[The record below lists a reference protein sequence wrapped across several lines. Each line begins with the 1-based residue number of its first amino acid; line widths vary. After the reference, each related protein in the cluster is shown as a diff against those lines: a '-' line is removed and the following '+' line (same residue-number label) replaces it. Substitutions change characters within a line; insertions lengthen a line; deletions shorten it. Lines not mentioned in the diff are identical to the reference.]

1 MVACM
6 VYFPTWKPIKLN
18 HPWIGKY
25 TRQSWIRKMGFL
37 TTTHRHL
44 SPKKK
49 NIVGG
54 FKPPLWKICDRQNG
68 WTSSPNFRGE
78 HEKYLKPPTQ
88 KNIGTPAKKRS
99 PPFIDL
105 TDGLFTPLHP
115 GDVDGRCFRRFFRF
129 PESRKSSGWGWAW
142 LGILKLGAVP
152 FGWVVFFGTSP
163 EISPYPRVINNSPSV
178 SRVALIP

>member
-88 KNIGTPAKKRS
+88 KNIGTPAKKTIAAFHWPHRWTLHTVAPWWCRWS
-99 PPFIDL
+99 MFSSFFSFSGKPEVEWLRLSLVGYFEVGSGSVWVGGFFWYQPGNI
-105 TDGLFTPLHP
+105 PLSK
-115 GDVDGRCFRRFFRF
+115 G
-129 PESRKSSGWGWAW
+129 
-142 LGILKLGAVP
+142 
-152 FGWVVFFGTSP
+152 
-163 EISPYPRVINNSPSV
+163 Y
-178 SRVALIP
+178 